1 MSCDEFLPVPV
12 SKEIQLLTLSPNI
25 DTKSFGIG
33 AVQFI
38 QSLLGVNRQSFG
50 ISLLFSNFISRLSF
64 GHWRA

>member
-1 MSCDEFLPVPV
+1 MFCDDFLPVAV
-12 SKEIQLLTLSPNI
+12 SKEIQLLTLSPSV

-50 ISLLFSNFISRLSF
+50 ISLLFSKSISGLSF